1 LKASLAGFL
10 IYRSKAKAMILYPS
24 PKPTTLFSNK
34 NRKKTM
40 RTKKKITM
48 MRRIPK
54 LSPTNELSRSLKRR
68 KKTTKPDYKL

>member
-1 LKASLAGFL
+1 M

-48 MRRIPK
+48 MKRRIPK
-54 LSPTNELSRSLKRR
+54 PSPTNELSRSLKRR
-68 KKTTKPDYKL
+68 KKITKQDYKL